1 MRMSRQRCSKRN
13 KIIAFR
19 PWILGLVLFLWA
31 APAFAQTFPPLS
43 GRVVDAA
50 GILSPELEA
59 QLTSKLAQLET
70 QTTRQMVVAT
80 VPDLQGYDIAEYGY
94 RLGDHWAI
102 GQKGENNGL
111 ILIVAPN
118 ERKVR
123 IEVGPGLEATV
134 PDVLASRIIR
144 NAIVPKFKTGD
155 YPGGIVAG
163 TDAVIDLIKL
173 PPGEAVQQAKQI
185 QAQRSPSND
194 GADLG
199 TVIFWL
205 FIFFFVILPVISPLL
220 FGRGKRGR
228 RYGAGPV
235 IIWGGGS
242 DWGSGGS
249 GWGSGGGFGG
259 GGGFSGG
266 GGSFGGGGASG
277 GW

>member
-1 MRMSRQRCSKRN
+1 M
-13 KIIAFR
+13 
-19 PWILGLVLFLWA
+19 LGLVLFFWA
-31 APAFAQTFPPLS
+31 APGFAQTFPPLS

-144 NAIVPKFKTGD
+144 NAIVPKFKAGD

-242 DWGSGGS
+242 DWGGGGS